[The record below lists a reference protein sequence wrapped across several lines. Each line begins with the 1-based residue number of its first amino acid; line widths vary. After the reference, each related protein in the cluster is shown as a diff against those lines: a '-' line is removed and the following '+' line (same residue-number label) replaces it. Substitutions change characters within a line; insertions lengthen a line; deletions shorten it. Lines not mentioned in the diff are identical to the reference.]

1 MTTAT
6 FDSNHAQ
13 TWKLLSACL
22 AVFVAIL
29 IAAMGVESYLFYR
42 ASHPSDSMTAP
53 PALVP
58 ALPHPGM
65 PTVKSSPLPADDW
78 DLPSNPLAAANPWDQ
93 LNHLHQ
99 QMDQLFNDTFSQFPM
114 DNSPLLAAVSS
125 PNLDVREEKD
135 HYTVRA
141 DMPGA
146 SKESI
151 KVNVEGRLLT
161 ISGDRTTVDETK
173 DNDKVVRT
181 ERSMAE
187 FVRTVEL
194 PGPVKA
200 DSVDAKYDN
209 GVLTLNLP
217 KDNQTASGTPVPV
230 H

>member
-6 FDSNHAQ
+6 FDSNQTQ
-13 TWKLLSACL
+13 TWKVLSICL
-22 AVFVAIL
+22 AVFAAIL
-29 IAAMGVESYLFYR
+29 IVAMGVESYVLYR
-42 ASHPSDSMTAP
+42 SSHASDMLPAP

-58 ALPHPGM
+58 TLPHPGA
-65 PTVKSSPLPADDW
+65 PTAQSPSLPVDDW
-78 DLPSNPLAAANPWDQ
+78 ALPDGPVAAGNPWDQ

-99 QMDQLFNDTFSQFPM
+99 QMDQLFNDTFSQFPV
-114 DNSPLLAAVSS
+114 DNSALIAAVSS
-125 PNLDVREEKD
+125 PNLDIREEKD

-146 SKESI
+146 SKDSI

-161 ISGDRTTVDETK
+161 IAGDRTTVNETK
-173 DNDKVVRT
+173 DNDKVVRS
-181 ERSMAE
+181 ERSMAQ

-200 DSVDAKYDN
+200 ESVDAKYDN
-209 GVLTLNLP
+209 GVLTLTLP
-217 KDNQTASGTPVPV
+217 KADQDTTGTAVPV